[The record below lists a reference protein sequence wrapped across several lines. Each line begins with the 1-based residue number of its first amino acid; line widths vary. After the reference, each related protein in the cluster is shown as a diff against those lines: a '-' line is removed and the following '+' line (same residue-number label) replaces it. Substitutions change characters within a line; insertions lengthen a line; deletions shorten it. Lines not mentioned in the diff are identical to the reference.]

1 MVDFADTMG
10 DAWLEDAGVQEE
22 AVAQTEPAA
31 EVAAPEA
38 PEAAVEGAA
47 QNAPE
52 PVETAEEQA
61 EKFSPTLYRE
71 MKAERR
77 KRQELERRL
86 QEAQAQ
92 APKPEAQRPD
102 AYYDPDGFN
111 NHFETA
117 LERQAWQIRA
127 DLSKERATEKH
138 GDETVTAAVQWAQQR
153 AGVDP
158 VFDGEIGRAKWPVEF
173 VVNEY
178 KRSQTLEALGGQDLD
193 AYVLAKA
200 EEYAKSQGWIVSPEG
215 QAPSSLK
222 PSQPTPPK
230 SLATAPATGLKA
242 SPDAGWDDVSFA
254 LDRKWQK

>member
-10 DAWLEDAGVQEE
+10 DAWLEDAGVQTDE
-22 AVAQTEPAA
+22 VAQTETADVAATETVEPEKVVEEAAA
-31 EVAAPEA
+31 E
-38 PEAAVEGAA
+38 
-47 QNAPE
+47 E

-71 MKAERR
+71 MKEERR
-77 KRQELERRL
+77 KRQELERQL
-86 QEAQAQ
+86 QEVQAR
-92 APKPEAQRPD
+92 APKPEPQRPD

-138 GDETVTAAVQWAQQR
+138 GDETVSKAVQWAQER

-193 AYVLAKA
+193 AYVKSKA